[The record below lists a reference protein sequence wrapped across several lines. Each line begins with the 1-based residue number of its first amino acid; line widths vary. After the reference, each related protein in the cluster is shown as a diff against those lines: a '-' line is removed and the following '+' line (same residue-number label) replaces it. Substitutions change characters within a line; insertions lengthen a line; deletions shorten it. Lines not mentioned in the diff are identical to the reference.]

1 MRQSMGDAF
10 SNLIGVP
17 RRSGRL
23 LVTAAVTLEA
33 YQRNVRVS
41 SSGAGAYAIAFPPAE
56 SVPGAFFFV
65 YFTSKTTDNVTLTAV
80 DRGSNVVLD
89 ASDEHVLI
97 MSTGEEYI
105 VPYAI
110 GPSIT

>member
-1 MRQSMGDAF
+1 MADLL
-10 SNLIGVP
+10 NNVTGVS
-17 RRSGRL
+17 RRSGRVV
-23 LVTAAVTLEA
+23 VTAATTLEA
-33 YQRNVRVS
+33 YQQHVRCS
-41 SSGAGAYAIAFPPAE
+41 TSGAGAYNITFPPPE

-65 YFTSKTTDNVTLTAV
+65 YFTSKTTDNVTLLAV

-97 MSTGEEYI
+97 MSTGDEYI

-110 GPSIT
+110 GPSIS